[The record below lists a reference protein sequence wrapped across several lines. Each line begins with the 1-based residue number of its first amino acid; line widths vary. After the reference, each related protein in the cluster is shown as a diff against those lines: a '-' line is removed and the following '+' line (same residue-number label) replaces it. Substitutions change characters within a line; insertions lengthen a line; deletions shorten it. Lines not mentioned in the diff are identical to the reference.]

1 MTQYRVYRITGNR
14 LVLDVQSDLIDSGT
28 RLVAPLVPPS
38 SGPKL
43 LPRLEPV
50 FLIGDTE
57 YAMRTAELAAI
68 PTALLRDPPITDLR
82 AFDYVIK
89 GALDMVFSGF

>member
-1 MTQYRVYRITGNR
+1 MTQYCVYRITGNR

-28 RLVAPLVPPS
+28 RLVAPLVRPT

-50 FLIGDTE
+50 FMIGDTE

-68 PTALLRDPPITDLR
+68 PTALLIAPPITDLR
-82 AFDYVIK
+82 AHDYEIK